1 MNALLLL
8 GGCLLLG
15 VFAKRFLAIP
25 DNAPQVLGYWVL
37 NLAFPCLV
45 LAKVPQM
52 ALDATLFYAAFAT
65 WGTFLGALGLF
76 WLLGRWLGWDKGTVG
91 ALTLTCGLGN
101 TAFMGLAMIESLRGP
116 EALGAALIADQ
127 LGSFIA
133 LSTGGIMVAAACGG
147 GVVTAPEI
155 AKRVFTFPPLLALMA
170 GFGVRALGGW
180 PEAVTEVLLRIGNT
194 LVPLALFSVGLQ
206 LSFGRP
212 EAGQTQPLLLGLGWK
227 LFLAPLLVMATG
239 LLLGVRGL
247 AYPVGVLQA
256 AMAPMITAGILA
268 DTWKL
273 APGLPQRVVGF
284 GIIASLA
291 TVPLWNWLL
300 G

>member
-1 MNALLLL
+1 MSALLLL

-15 VFAKRFLAIP
+15 VFAQHFLRVP
-25 DNAPQVLGYWVL
+25 DNAPSVIGYWVL
-37 NLAFPCLV
+37 NLAFPALV
-45 LAKVPQM
+45 LAKVPHM
-52 ALDATLFYAAFAT
+52 AVDASLAYAAFST
-65 WGTFLGALGLF
+65 WGTFLGAFAGF
-76 WLLGRWLGWDKGTVG
+76 WLLGRWLGWSRGTVG

-116 EALGAALIADQ
+116 QALGAALIADQ
-127 LGSFIA
+127 LGSFLA

-147 GVVTAPEI
+147 GVVTASQM
-155 AKRVFTFPPLLALMA
+155 ARKVFTFPPLLALLA
-170 GFGVRALGGW
+170 GFAVRAAGGW
-180 PEAVTEVLLRIGNT
+180 PLELENVLLRIGNT

-206 LSFGRP
+206 LKLGRGEP
-212 EAGQTQPLLLGLGWK
+212 GTTLPLTLGLGWK
-227 LFLAPLLVMATG
+227 LFGAPAFVMATG
-239 LLLGVRGL
+239 LLFGVQGI

-268 DTWKL
+268 DQWKL
-273 APGLPQRVVGF
+273 APALTQRVVGL
-284 GIIASLA
+284 GIVASLL